1 MALIALGVTGG
12 IGAYKAVEV
21 CRGLQKRGHDV
32 QAVMTRSARR
42 FVAPLTFEAITR
54 RPVITSQWRPGLNA
68 DIEHIAIA
76 DNAALLLVAP
86 CTANI
91 LGKFA
96 NGIADDFLTSLYLA
110 TRAPVLVAPAMNSN
124 MLAHPAVQANL
135 QLLQGRGVLFV
146 EPGEGYLACG
156 WIGKGRL
163 AEPEE
168 VVEAAIRVLEGR
180 SATPGPAAD
189 SALRGRKILVT
200 AGPTYEDI
208 DPVRYV
214 GNRSS
219 GRMGFALAADGVRRG
234 ADVTLVAGPTTITPP
249 AVGTLVRV
257 RSAAEMHEAVMR
269 VAPGMDLVVMSAA
282 VADYT
287 PASRAPGKMAKA
299 DAPMTLTLERTRD
312 ILAELGA
319 MRASNGAATPVL
331 VGFAAETDDV
341 VRNARDKRSRK
352 RVDAI
357 VANDV
362 SQSDRGFEVDT
373 NAVTIVTADGDE
385 VVPLQSKDR
394 VAGVILD
401 SAERLLRRALSAAP
415 AR

>member
-1 MALIALGVTGG
+1 
-12 IGAYKAVEV
+12 
-21 CRGLQKRGHDV
+21 
-32 QAVMTRSARR
+32 
-42 FVAPLTFEAITR
+42 
-54 RPVITSQWRPGLNA
+54 
-68 DIEHIAIA
+68 
-76 DNAALLLVAP
+76 
-86 CTANI
+86 
-91 LGKFA
+91 
-96 NGIADDFLTSLYLA
+96 
-110 TRAPVLVAPAMNSN
+110 